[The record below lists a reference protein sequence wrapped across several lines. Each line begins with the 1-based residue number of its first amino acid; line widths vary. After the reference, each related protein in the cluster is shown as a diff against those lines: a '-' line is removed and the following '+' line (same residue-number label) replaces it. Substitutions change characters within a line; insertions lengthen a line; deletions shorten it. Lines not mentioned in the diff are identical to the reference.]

1 MKLICRPAPT
11 LSPEGLCAEMA
22 ALTAKPDTNL
32 CGDCSR
38 RFDDKARPAGLI
50 AFDHIHQPTRRVVRS
65 SFLLCWPCANAQGE
79 TRKQMLTRVRGKA
92 RDYAALLL
100 SPRALIDGHEY
111 AFPFGEDTTPP
122 LSLVNTEENP
132 HAKK

>member
-1 MKLICRPAPT
+1 MAQSGYTQEQAQARMRALAASPECNQCGNCGRKFNTRNRPHTIFMAEYENTGTGRVCRP
-11 LSPEGLCAEMA
+11 E
-22 ALTAKPDTNL
+22 
-32 CGDCSR
+32 
-38 RFDDKARPAGLI
+38 
-50 AFDHIHQPTRRVVRS
+50 
-65 SFLLCWPCANAQGE
+65 FLLCWQCF
-79 TRKQMLTRVRGKA
+79 TRAKVGGNGALNRVKQRA
-92 RDYAALLL
+92 EDAAHVLL